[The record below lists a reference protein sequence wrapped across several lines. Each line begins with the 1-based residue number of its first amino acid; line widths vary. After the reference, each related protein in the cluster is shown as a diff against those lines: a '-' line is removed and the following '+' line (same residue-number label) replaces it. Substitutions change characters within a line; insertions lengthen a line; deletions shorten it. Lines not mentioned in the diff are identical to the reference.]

1 MRFFQYDF
9 FKELT
14 FQGDHS
20 QEPFTVCTQVCF
32 PETHFVNVPWC
43 HLLSET
49 APNVP
54 AVLPTGL
61 AGVVQLHELR
71 VSKHETVGSLIAK
84 YMGLNLQALV
94 VITRVKISK
103 RQLEEVADG
112 DLCMHRCGFPIV
124 VLNASKDVCHK
135 LKNYVAKAK
144 NTCVQLTLHVHQ
156 LSWGHCKLYN
166 VYSNVYGY

>member
-32 PETHFVNVPWC
+32 PETHFVNIPWC

-61 AGVVQLHELR
+61 AGVVQLHKLR
-71 VSKHETVGSLIAK
+71 VSKHETVGSLVAK
-84 YMGLNLQALV
+84 CMSLNLKALV
-94 VITRVKISK
+94 VITRVKISQ
-103 RQLEEVADG
+103 RELEEMANS

-124 VLNASKDVCHK
+124 VLNASKDVRHK
-135 LKNYVAKAK
+135 LKDYVARAK
-144 NTCVQLTLHVHQ
+144 NTCVQLTLNIHP
-156 LSWGHCKLYN
+156 LSWRNRKLY
-166 VYSNVYGY
+166 VV